1 MDEQEFDALFQQP
14 FGREDFQRLEAG
26 LGRCGTLAAALFG
39 RTPEDLCRQLV
50 ASHPEIPSGFTLADF
65 RDLER
70 HAQTISGLVLSG
82 SSNPRLVW
90 LSPWLTQFA
99 SATITVDGQGYTVW
113 EARSEIVRRA
123 IEYLERR

>member
-50 ASHPEIPSGFTLADF
+50 ASHPEILRALPW
-65 RDLER
+65 R
-70 HAQTISGLVLSG
+70 ISGT
-82 SSNPRLVW
+82 SNG
-90 LSPWLTQFA
+90 T
-99 SATITVDGQGYTVW
+99 
-113 EARSEIVRRA
+113 RRRFQA
-123 IEYLERR
+123 WF